1 MNPTPFSRMN
11 IIYSE
16 IEAHTIEKQRKEL
29 QLLIGEL
36 RDRDRE
42 LSEMVLAHQRQLLA
56 WEDDRQKVLTLEER
70 CCKLENELH
79 KRGEVIRTLT
89 KRIKILESQQN
100 DHQEVLQT
108 AQQQL
113 QEMAQKATHSSFI
126 CEDLERKNR
135 CLNNSVME
143 LSAQVGQ
150 LQAREQ
156 ALSTMI
162 KLKDKDIVEAINHIT
177 DYSSKVK
184 MLEHALHDAKMVES
198 YIMKEKQDCKQKMK
212 VLKFEVNKL
221 KDDLNEKTSENNDQR
236 EEIIRLKQEKSYLHD
251 ELVFTVER
259 EKRKEQLLDIAKS
272 KQERTDTELHN
283 LRQVYV
289 KQQNDLQ
296 FLHFTAENSRDDS
309 RMDESRIHE
318 ASRELSFSDLESNTP
333 KSIIK
338 REGSQKIHSKD
349 HDSEASRVQ
358 PWRPE
363 KGDCDRGKED
373 KRVHSAY
380 GEETSTETSAIFTKD
395 ALESQRPLLLKEEV
409 QFNTMTPL
417 ESRRRSTLCRNNIK
431 SARSSDSEILARDH
445 PHHHH
450 HHHHHL
456 GGPDHKHCDLNI
468 FVNPGVS
475 RAKQLERLEMEGHE
489 QMELTEASFTQFNE
503 GSLSDSDICESKCCH
518 PSNFIIEAPDRSSVS
533 DVEWMR
539 IFKPSK
545 LERIVRPKIVCTCS
559 RNVCGIKCPTLKS
572 PPIAFWHSHRMGASS
587 IKCSTKNEERFTDYS
602 SDKRH
607 SSGFLS
613 SSRGTD
619 PSFHHDDC
627 SPTRKLQ
634 HLLAESGEV
643 ITNLE
648 LSTLLPVSPSNPNHS
663 TDLSDLTAH
672 KIPLPVIEENNS

>member
-1 MNPTPFSRMN
+1 MNPTSLPRKN

-16 IEAHTIEKQRKEL
+16 IETHTIEKQRKEL
-29 QLLIGEL
+29 HLLIGEL

-79 KRGEVIRTLT
+79 KRSEVIRALT
-89 KRIKILESQQN
+89 KKIKTLESQQN

-113 QEMAQKATHSSFI
+113 QEMSQKATQASFT
-126 CEDLERKNR
+126 CEDLEGKNR

-143 LSAQVGQ
+143 LSAQIGQ

-177 DYSSKVK
+177 DCSNKFK

-198 YIMKEKQDCKQKMK
+198 CIIKEKQDYKQKMK
-212 VLKFEVNKL
+212 MLKFEVTKL
-221 KDDLNEKTSENNDQR
+221 KDELNEKTTENNEQR

-251 ELVFTVER
+251 ELIFTVER

-289 KQQNDLQ
+289 KQQSDLQ
-296 FLHFTAENSRDDS
+296 FLHFTAENYRDDS
-309 RMDESRIHE
+309 RMEESRTHDT
-318 ASRELSFSDLESNTP
+318 SRELSFSDLQSDTP

-338 REGSQKIHSKD
+338 REGNQKIYAKD
-349 HDSEASRVQ
+349 HEIEASQVQ

-363 KGDCDRGKED
+363 KGGYDGGKEE
-373 KRVHSAY
+373 KRVNLVY
-380 GEETSTETSAIFTKD
+380 GEEAGPGTSAIFAKD
-395 ALESQRPLLLKEEV
+395 GLERQRPLPLKERV
-409 QFNTMTPL
+409 QFNTMPL
-417 ESRRRSTLCRNNIK
+417 VESKRRSTLCRSSTK
-431 SARSSDSEILARDH
+431 SAQSSDSEALSREH
-445 PHHHH
+445 HYYHHHH
-450 HHHHHL
+450 F

-468 FVNPGVS
+468 FVNPGMS
-475 RAKQLERLEMEGHE
+475 KAKQTERLEMEGHE
-489 QMELTEASFTQFNE
+489 QMEVAEASYSQFNE

-518 PSNFIIEAPDRSSVS
+518 PSNFIIEAPAWSSVS
-533 DVEWMR
+533 DMEWMR

-545 LERIVRPKIVCTCS
+545 VERVVRPKTVCTCL
-559 RNVCGIKCPTLKS
+559 RNVCGIKHHTLKS
-572 PPIAFWHSHRMGASS
+572 SPIAFWHSHRMGASNVKYS
-587 IKCSTKNEERFTDYS
+587 AKNEERCTDCS

-613 SSRGTD
+613 SSRAPD
-619 PSFHHDDC
+619 PGFHHDDC
-627 SPTRKLQ
+627 SPTSKLQ
-634 HLLAESGEV
+634 RLLAESREMV
-643 ITNLE
+643 TNLE
-648 LSTLLPVSPSNPNHS
+648 LSTLLPVSASSSNSTSPN
-663 TDLSDLTAH
+663 
-672 KIPLPVIEENNS
+672 

>member
-70 CCKLENELH
+70 CCKLENEVH
-79 KRGEVIRTLT
+79 KRSEVIRTLT
-89 KRIKILESQQN
+89 KRIKTLESQQN

-113 QEMAQKATHSSFI
+113 QEMAQKATNATFI
-126 CEDLERKNR
+126 CEDLEGKNR

-177 DYSSKVK
+177 DCSSKFK

-198 YIMKEKQDCKQKMK
+198 CIIKEKQDCKQKMK
-212 VLKFEVNKL
+212 MLKFEVNKL
-221 KDDLNEKTSENNDQR
+221 K
-236 EEIIRLKQEKSYLHD
+236 
-251 ELVFTVER
+251 VER

-289 KQQNDLQ
+289 KQQSDLQ

-309 RMDESRIHE
+309 RMDESRTHE
-318 ASRELSFSDLESNTP
+318 TSRELSFSDLESNTP

-338 REGSQKIHSKD
+338 REGNQKMYTKN
-349 HDSEASRVQ
+349 HDSEASQVQ
-358 PWRPE
+358 YWRPE
-363 KGDCDRGKED
+363 KGGYDGGKED
-373 KRVHSAY
+373 KRVNSTC
-380 GEETSTETSAIFTKD
+380 GEETSTGTSVIFAKD
-395 ALESQRPLLLKEEV
+395 VLERQRPLLLKEKV
-409 QFNTMTPL
+409 QFNTVTPI
-417 ESRRRSTLCRNNIK
+417 ESKRRSMLCRSNMK
-431 SARSSDSEILARDH
+431 SAKSSDSEVLSRDH
-445 PHHHH
+445 PHPYHHF
-450 HHHHHL
+450 
-456 GGPDHKHCDLNI
+456 GGPDHKHCDLHI
-468 FVNPGVS
+468 FVNPGSS
-475 RAKQLERLEMEGHE
+475 RAKQVERLGMECPEH
-489 QMELTEASFTQFNE
+489 MEVAETSYSQFNE

-518 PSNFIIEAPDRSSVS
+518 PSNFIVEAPGRSSVS
-533 DVEWMR
+533 DMEWMR

-545 LERIVRPKIVCTCS
+545 VERIVRPKTVCTCS
-559 RNVCGIKCPTLKS
+559 RSVCGIKYRALKS
-572 PPIAFWHSHRMGASS
+572 PPIAFWHSHRLGSSS
-587 IKCSTKNEERFTDYS
+587 IKCSPKNEERLTDYS

-613 SSRGTD
+613 NSRCLD
-619 PSFHHDDC
+619 PAFHHDDC
-627 SPTRKLQ
+627 SPTSKLQ
-634 HLLAESGEV
+634 RLLAESREMV
-643 ITNLE
+643 TNLE
-648 LSTLLPVSPSNPNHS
+648 LSTLLPVSPSNPSHS
-663 TDLSDLTAH
+663 TDVSDLTNH
-672 KIPLPVIEENNS
+672 KMPLPVIEESSS

>member
-1 MNPTPFSRMN
+1 MNPTTFSRMN

-79 KRGEVIRTLT
+79 KRSEVIRTLT
-89 KRIKILESQQN
+89 KRIKTLESQQN

-113 QEMAQKATHSSFI
+113 QEMAQKATHASFI
-126 CEDLERKNR
+126 CEDLEGKNR

-177 DYSSKVK
+177 DCSSKFK

-198 YIMKEKQDCKQKMK
+198 CIIKEKQDYKQKMK
-212 VLKFEVNKL
+212 ALKFEVNKL
-221 KDDLNEKTSENNDQR
+221 KDDLNEKTTENNEQR

-289 KQQNDLQ
+289 KQQSDLQ

-318 ASRELSFSDLESNTP
+318 TSRELSYSDLESNTP

-338 REGSQKIHSKD
+338 REGNQKIYTKD
-349 HDSEASRVQ
+349 HDSDASQ
-358 PWRPE
+358 AQHWRPE
-363 KGDCDRGKED
+363 KGGYDGGKED
-373 KRVHSAY
+373 KRVSSAY
-380 GEETSTETSAIFTKD
+380 TEETSTGTSAIFAKD
-395 ALESQRPLLLKEEV
+395 MLERQRPLLLKEKV
-409 QFNTMTPL
+409 QFNTMTPV
-417 ESRRRSTLCRNNIK
+417 ESKRRSTFCRSSMK
-431 SARSSDSEILARDH
+431 SAKSSDSETLPREH
-445 PHHHH
+445 LHHHH
-450 HHHHHL
+450 FV
-456 GGPDHKHCDLNI
+456 GPDHKHCDLSI
-468 FVNPGVS
+468 FVSPGSS
-475 RAKQLERLEMEGHE
+475 RAKQVERLEMECHE
-489 QMELTEASFTQFNE
+489 PMEVAEPSCSQFNE

-518 PSNFIIEAPDRSSVS
+518 PSNFIIEAPARSSVS

-545 LERIVRPKIVCTCS
+545 VERIVRPKTVCTCS
-559 RNVCGIKCPTLKS
+559 RSVCGIKYHTLKS
-572 PPIAFWHSHRMGASS
+572 PPIAFWHSHRMGASN
-587 IKCSTKNEERFTDYS
+587 IKCSMKNEERFTDYS

-613 SSRGTD
+613 SGRGPD
-619 PSFHHDDC
+619 PALHHDDC
-627 SPTRKLQ
+627 SPTSKLQ
-634 HLLAESGEV
+634 RLLAESREMV
-643 ITNLE
+643 TNLE
-648 LSTLLPVSPSNPNHS
+648 LSTLLPVSASNPNHS

-672 KIPLPVIEENNS
+672 KMPLPVIEENNS

>member
-1 MNPTPFSRMN
+1 MNATAFPRKN

-79 KRGEVIRTLT
+79 KRSEVIRTLT
-89 KRIKILESQQN
+89 KRIKSLECQQN
-100 DHQEVLQT
+100 DHQDVLQT

-113 QEMAQKATHSSFI
+113 QEMAQKATQASVI
-126 CEDLERKNR
+126 CEDLEGKNR

-162 KLKDKDIVEAINHIT
+162 KLKDKDIAEAINHIT
-177 DYSSKVK
+177 DCSGKFK

-198 YIMKEKQDCKQKMK
+198 CIIKEKQDYKQKMK
-212 VLKFEVNKL
+212 ILKFEVNKL
-221 KDDLNEKTSENNDQR
+221 KDDLNEKTSENNEQR

-251 ELVFTVER
+251 ELVFTAER

-289 KQQNDLQ
+289 KQQSDLQ

-309 RMDESRIHE
+309 RIDDSRIHE
-318 ASRELSFSDLESNTP
+318 TSRELSYSDLENNNP
-333 KSIIK
+333 KIIK
-338 REGSQKIHSKD
+338 REGNQKIYSKD
-349 HDSEASRVQ
+349 QESESSQVQ
-358 PWRPE
+358 QYRTE
-363 KGDCDRGKED
+363 KGGYDGFKEE
-373 KRVHSAY
+373 KRFSPAF
-380 GEETSTETSAIFTKD
+380 GEEINPGTSAMIPKD
-395 ALESQRPLLLKEEV
+395 ILERQRSLLLKEKV
-409 QFNTMTPL
+409 HFNTMAPAESKRRGPL
-417 ESRRRSTLCRNNIK
+417 GRCTMK
-431 SARSSDSEILARDH
+431 AAKSSDSETLPPSRE
-445 PHHHH
+445 HHHH
-450 HHHHHL
+450 HHHF
-456 GGPDHKHCDLNI
+456 GGPDYKHCDLNI
-468 FVNPGVS
+468 YVSPGLS
-475 RAKQLERLEMEGHE
+475 RAKQMERLEMECHD
-489 QMELTEASFTQFNE
+489 QMEVTESFSQFNE

-518 PSNFIIEAPDRSSVS
+518 PSNFIIEAPGRSSVS
-533 DVEWMR
+533 DVEWMK

-545 LERIVRPKIVCTCS
+545 VERIVRPKTVCTCA
-559 RNVCGIKCPTLKS
+559 RNVCGIKYHTFKS
-572 PPIAFWHSHRMGASS
+572 PPIAFWHCQHTSNV
-587 IKCSTKNEERFTDYS
+587 KTKNDDRFVDFS

-607 SSGFLS
+607 LSTFLP
-613 SSRGTD
+613 SSRD
-619 PSFHHDDC
+619 PAFHHDDC
-627 SPTRKLQ
+627 SPTSKLQ
-634 HLLAESGEV
+634 RLLAESREMV
-643 ITNLE
+643 TNLE

-663 TDLSDLTAH
+663 TDFSDMTAH
-672 KIPLPVIEENNS
+672 RAALPIIEENSS

>member
-1 MNPTPFSRMN
+1 MNATPFSRKN

-79 KRGEVIRTLT
+79 KRSDVIRTLT
-89 KRIKILESQQN
+89 KRIKTLESQQN

-108 AQQQL
+108 AQHQL
-113 QEMAQKATHSSFI
+113 QEMAQKATHASVI
-126 CEDLERKNR
+126 CEDLEGKNR

-143 LSAQVGQ
+143 LSAQIGQ

-177 DYSSKVK
+177 DCSSKFK

-198 YIMKEKQDCKQKMK
+198 CIIKEKQDYKQKMK
-212 VLKFEVNKL
+212 VLKFEVTKL
-221 KDDLNEKTSENNDQR
+221 KDDLNEKTNENNEQR

-251 ELVFTVER
+251 ELVFTAER

-289 KQQNDLQ
+289 KQQSDLQ
-296 FLHFTAENSRDDS
+296 FLHFTAENCRDDS

-318 ASRELSFSDLESNTP
+318 TRELSFSDLESNTP
-333 KSIIK
+333 KTIIK
-338 REGSQKIHSKD
+338 REGNQKIYAKD
-349 HDSEASRVQ
+349 HECEASQVQ
-358 PWRPE
+358 HYRPE
-363 KGDCDRGKED
+363 KGGFEACREE
-373 KRVHSAY
+373 KRINPVY
-380 GEETSTETSAIFTKD
+380 GEEATTGTSAIFAKD
-395 ALESQRPLLLKEEV
+395 PLERQRPLLLKEKV
-409 QFNTMTPL
+409 QFNTMASG
-417 ESRRRSTLCRNNIK
+417 ESKRRGTLYRNSMK
-431 SARSSDSEILARDH
+431 SSKSSDTETLARE
-445 PHHHH
+445 HHHH
-450 HHHHHL
+450 HHHHF

-468 FVNPGVS
+468 FVRPGLS
-475 RAKQLERLEMEGHE
+475 RAKQVERMEMECLD
-489 QMELTEASFTQFNE
+489 QMEVAEASYSQVNE

-518 PSNFIIEAPDRSSVS
+518 PSNFVIEAPGRNSVS

-545 LERIVRPKIVCTCS
+545 VERIVRPKTVCTCS
-559 RNVCGIKCPTLKS
+559 RNVCGIKYHTFKS
-572 PPIAFWHSHRMGASS
+572 PPIAFWHSHRMGTSAL
-587 IKCSTKNEERFTDYS
+587 KCSTKNEERFTDFS
-602 SDKRH
+602 SEKRH

-613 SSRGTD
+613 SSRGPD
-619 PSFHHDDC
+619 ASFHYDDC
-627 SPTRKLQ
+627 SPTSKLQ
-634 HLLAESGEV
+634 RLLAESREMV
-643 ITNLE
+643 TNLE
-648 LSTLLPVSPSNPNHS
+648 LNTLLPVSANNPNHS

-672 KIPLPVIEENNS
+672 KVPLPVIEETSS